1 MVVWKLVN
9 TKVKFNHDK
18 NLHMKKKKKR
28 YKISK
33 IIITV
38 LIHQHKLIMS
48 KITKNK
54 NGKTKTKNTQECPKQ
69 RKGQQIS

>member
-1 MVVWKLVN
+1 
-9 TKVKFNHDK
+9 
-18 NLHMKKKKKR
+18 MKKKKKKD
-28 YKISK
+28 KISK
-33 IIITV
+33 IINTV